1 MLVSKM
7 NLARVAIAEGRSQS
21 AIADLRAAVQQAEN
35 LHLQYY
41 AVRSSA
47 DLAQALINT
56 KDYAHAHQQLDS
68 ALRQSEKLGLR
79 LETVR
84 IHFLLGDLFQHDGQ
98 AAEAARQYQQ
108 AQSLLDGIQR
118 EAGAEHLS
126 ERFDLRRWNE
136 SANKAIATR

>member
-1 MLVSKM
+1 
-7 NLARVAIAEGRSQS
+7 
-21 AIADLRAAVQQAEN
+21 
-35 LHLQYY
+35 
-41 AVRSSA
+41 
-47 DLAQALINT
+47 
-56 KDYAHAHQQLDS
+56 
-68 ALRQSEKLGLR
+68 LGLR